1 MKILVVGGG
10 GREHAIIMK
19 LKESKL
25 VDKLYCTPG
34 NGGISKYAECF
45 SVSATDIDGV
55 VSLAKQL
62 SVDMV
67 VVAPDDPLVM
77 GMVDALRN
85 EGFMTFGPTKAAAII
100 EGSKVFSKELMKKY
114 NIPTAAYEV
123 FTDADKAI
131 EYIKKQNT
139 YPTVIKADGLAL
151 GKGVIITQ
159 NEQEAIDAVNS
170 MINDKKFGESGLR
183 IVIEEFLT
191 GPEVSVLS
199 FTDGETV
206 VPMISSM
213 DHKRA
218 LDGDKGLNTG
228 GMGTV
233 APNPYYTYE
242 IANECMEKIF
252 LPTVNAMKAEGR
264 TFEGCLY
271 FGLMLTPKGPK
282 VIEFNCRFGD
292 PETQV
297 VLPMLNGDLADIMVK
312 IYDHNLK
319 DAQISWR
326 SGYCS
331 CVIMASGGYPGSYQ
345 KGLIIDGLDQ
355 NGQVNG
361 AFVYHAGTKADG
373 SKLVTNGG
381 RVLGVTC
388 TAYTLQGALDKCY
401 AAVSKIS
408 WDNVHFRKDIGARAL
423 KALTNDPLDLEYKQD
438 MEDYIEENGVYLR
451 Q

>member
-77 GMVDALRN
+77 GMADALRN

-151 GKGVIITQ
+151 GKGVIIAQ

-233 APNPYYTYE
+233 SPNPYYTDE

-312 IYDHNLK
+312 IYNHNLK
-319 DAQISWR
+319 DAQISWK

-345 KGLIIDGLDQ
+345 KGVIIDGLDR

-388 TAYTLQGALDKCY
+388 TAYTLQGSLDKCY